1 MINFL
6 SLTLSYAFIVLAIA
20 AVGGMLRLRCLKRQ
34 QQQQRFNFSPIV
46 VESADEGMD
55 DLNIENPGSMVS
67 VHTLSKRGSWRVALD
82 QVMSSQTFEE
92 MKAEEYSKKL

>member
-1 MINFL
+1 MITFL
-6 SLTLSYAFIVLAIA
+6 SIALIYAFIVLTIA
-20 AVGGMLRLRCLKRQ
+20 AVGGRLRLRCLKRQ
-34 QQQQRFNFSPIV
+34 QQQRFNFSSIV
-46 VESADEGMD
+46 DESADEGMD

-92 MKAEEYSKKL
+92 MKAEEYSRKL

>member
-6 SLTLSYAFIVLAIA
+6 SLTLIYAFIVLAIA

-34 QQQQRFNFSPIV
+34 QQQRFNFSSV
-46 VESADEGMD
+46 VDESADEGMD
-55 DLNIENPGSMVS
+55 DLNIENPGSMAS

>member
-6 SLTLSYAFIVLAIA
+6 SLTLIYAFIVLAIA

-34 QQQQRFNFSPIV
+34 QQQRFNFSSIV

>member
-1 MINFL
+1 MITFL
-6 SLTLSYAFIVLAIA
+6 SIALIYAVIVLAIA

-34 QQQQRFNFSPIV
+34 QQQRFNFSSIV
-46 VESADEGMD
+46 NESADESMD
-55 DLNIENPGSMVS
+55 DLSIENPGSMVS